1 MDIVLKVLLLA
12 AGWVGGSFIFSYALN
27 HYHAYQQ
34 SQNKTDL
41 IMAIL
46 YVVVVAAVVGALM
59 FMNLMSGIF
68 LLIGVLIAL
77 FAVADPFSLT
87 AEKAHEIGVQA
98 AREAALKEQLE
109 EQQRHEKKEKEENAR
124 IYREAKK
131 ANEKKNG

>member
-12 AGWVGGSFIFSYALN
+12 VGWVGGSFVFSYALN
-27 HYHAYQQ
+27 HYNEYKQ
-34 SQNKTDL
+34 SHNKTDL
-41 IMAIL
+41 IMAL
-46 YVVVVAAVVGALM
+46 VYVLVVVAVVGALM
-59 FMNLMSGIF
+59 FTNLMSGVF

-109 EQQRHEKKEKEENAR
+109 EQQRQEKKEKEENAR